1 MSRIAILTMVI
12 VAHILAI
19 SFFLFDGDEVEEKA
33 ISLVAQPGVVQQNEV
48 KDVVLAPKVVSPRTT
63 APKVSLPKTNA
74 SGGSF
79 INHVVK
85 PGDYLSTIARKY
97 KTTVARIKQVNK
109 LNSDRIYVG
118 QKLTM
123 PQD

>member
-1 MSRIAILTMVI
+1 MSKIAVVFMVI
-12 VAHILAI
+12 AVHVLVV
-19 SFFLFDGDEVEEKA
+19 SFFLFDGEEVDEKTM
-33 ISLVAQPGVVQQNEV
+33 SLVAQPDVVQQNEV
-48 KDVVLAPKVVSPRTT
+48 KDVELAPKVVNSSVK
-63 APKVSLPKTNA
+63 APKVSLPKTNS

-79 INHVVK
+79 INHVVR

-97 KTTVARIKQVNK
+97 NTTVIRIKQVNK
-109 LNSDRIYVG
+109 LSSDRIYVG